1 MVEEETGSRGSGALV
16 HAHGES
22 DPTVSVDA
30 RVLHTRTRM
39 VEEFRSPLARDALAG
54 RVAIVTGGGTGIGRA
69 TARELAGAGARVA
82 ICGRRPDPIE
92 AVRAE
97 LEAAG
102 HGVLAMPCDVREPEQ
117 VEGFL
122 DAVGDRFATVDI
134 LVHNAG
140 GQFTAPLEA
149 IELKGLRAVHRLNVD
164 APWNLTHRV
173 AERWMIPGRRGF
185 VCFIGFSPRR
195 GVPLMAHSSAAR
207 AALENMASTIAI
219 EWSKYGIRA
228 VCVAAGLIR
237 TEGMLQYGGQELV
250 DEYAKTVPMG
260 RAGRAEEVA
269 ATIAFLASDGG
280 AYVTGTTVAVDGGA
294 DAWGI
299 GTPPPLAE

>member
-1 MVEEETGSRGSGALV
+1 ML
-16 HAHGES
+16 
-22 DPTVSVDA
+22 
-30 RVLHTRTRM
+30 
-39 VEEFRSPLARDALAG
+39 EEFRSPLAEDALSG

-69 TARELAGAGARVA
+69 TARELTRTGASVA
-82 ICGRRPDPIE
+82 ICGRRPEPLE
-92 AVRAE
+92 AVRTE

-102 HGVLAMPCDVREPEQ
+102 RQVLTMPCDVREPEQ

-122 DAVGDRFATVDI
+122 DAVGERFGSVDV
-134 LVHNAG
+134 LVNNAG
-140 GQFTAPLEA
+140 GQFAAPLEQ
-149 IELKGLRAVHRLNVD
+149 IGLKGLRAVHRLNVD
-164 APWNLTHRV
+164 APWHLTNRV
-173 AERWMIPGRRGF
+173 AERWMIPARRGF
-185 VCFIGFSPRR
+185 VCFVGFSPRR

-260 RAGRAEEVA
+260 RAGRPEEVA
-269 ATIAFLASDGG
+269 STIAFLASDGG
-280 AYVTGTTVAVDGGA
+280 AYITGATIAVDGGA

-299 GTPPPLAE
+299 GAPPPRPE